1 MTSTSK
7 TISIAEIN
15 LAEVLEELFMVLS
28 EKEKDVVIKR
38 FSLNNKPRQTLESI
52 GKSLS
57 VTRERIR
64 QIEKIA
70 LSKLRRTSKNTKL
83 NLITEITLSLMKSAG
98 GIMLESDIIAGIFNQ
113 IKNPTEIDKNI
124 IGLSLSVNEEIE
136 KNDQINIYHVFW
148 YSKGTK
154 DESIEKVLKLAKN
167 KLTEKGNIIAEMK
180 LVRDIHADLKVQ
192 GENLDE
198 NFITSCLKVD
208 RQLKKIDSEYG
219 LMTWRHVNPKSIRD
233 KAYIV
238 LKKAGRSLHFVEL
251 ANKITEARFDKKV
264 VTVQAVHNELIR
276 CEKFVLVGR
285 GLYALKEWGYSE
297 GTVAD
302 IIEKLL
308 EKNGKMTKK
317 EITENVLRQR
327 QVKAGTI
334 SLNLQKRAS
343 FVRVG
348 RATYSLVNK
357 QAS

>member
-1 MTSTSK
+1 
-7 TISIAEIN
+7 
-15 LAEVLEELFMVLS
+15 
-28 EKEKDVVIKR
+28 
-38 FSLNNKPRQTLESI
+38 
-52 GKSLS
+52 
-57 VTRERIR
+57 
-64 QIEKIA
+64 
-70 LSKLRRTSKNTKL
+70 
-83 NLITEITLSLMKSAG
+83 
-98 GIMLESDIIAGIFNQ
+98 MLENDIIAGIINQ
-113 IKNPTEIDKNI
+113 IKSPTEIDHNI

-136 KNDQINIYHVFW
+136 ENEQINLYHTFW

-154 DESIEKVLKLAKN
+154 NESIEKVLKLAKA
-167 KLTEKGNIIAEMK
+167 KLAEKGDIIAEMK
-180 LVRDIHADLKVQ
+180 LARDIQTDLKAQ
-192 GENLDE
+192 GEDLSE
-198 NFITSCLKVD
+198 SFITSCLKVD
-208 RQLKKIDSEYG
+208 KMLKRVGSEYG

-251 ANKITEARFDKKV
+251 ANKITEAQFDKKV

-285 GLYALKEWGYSE
+285 GLYALREWGYSE

-317 EITENVLRQR
+317 EIMEGVLKQR

-348 RATYSLVNK
+348 RATYSLVK
-357 QAS
+357 

>member
-1 MTSTSK
+1 MTSNSQ

-38 FSLNNKPRQTLESI
+38 FSLNNRPRQTLESI
-52 GKSLS
+52 GKGLS
-57 VTRERIR
+57 VTRERVR

-70 LSKLRRTSKNTKL
+70 LTKLRRTSKNTKL
-83 NLITEITLSLMKSAG
+83 NLLTEITLGLMKNAG
-98 GIMLESDIIAGIFNQ
+98 GVMLENDIIAGIINQ
-113 IKNPTEIDKNI
+113 IKSPTEIDHNI

-136 KNDQINIYHVFW
+136 ENEQINLYHTFW

-154 DESIEKVLKLAKN
+154 NESIEKVLKLAKA
-167 KLTEKGNIIAEMK
+167 KLAEKGDIIAEMK
-180 LVRDIHADLKVQ
+180 LARDIQTDLKAQ
-192 GENLDE
+192 GEDLSE
-198 NFITSCLKVD
+198 SFITSCLKVD
-208 RQLKKIDSEYG
+208 KMLKRVGSEYG

-251 ANKITEARFDKKV
+251 ANKITEAQFDKKV

-285 GLYALKEWGYSE
+285 GLYALREWGYSE

-317 EITENVLRQR
+317 EIMEGVLKQR

-348 RATYSLVNK
+348 RATYSLVK
-357 QAS
+357 